1 MVALGLV
8 NLALSLWRRDFT
20 LSTGVLVGALLLLGV
35 SSLLRSL
42 SPQLSRQDK
51 IEEQDERN
59 ILVNLKTRTSAFR
72 WTRLVSFGLMALLLV
87 AGAVTGEELREA
99 LGLRSACFQLRV
111 VDEVFQFTVHGWG
124 HGVGMSQAGAAYLAS
139 QGESYQEI
147 LAHYYPGTG
156 LDRA

>member
-42 SPQLSRQDK
+42 SPQLSQQDK

-72 WTRLVSFGLMALLLV
+72 WTRLVSFGLMALLL
-87 AGAVTGEELREA
+87 AIAVGLAFSLTISFFAEFFSA
-99 LGLRSACFQLRV
+99 LY
-111 VDEVFQFTVHGWG
+111 H
-124 HGVGMSQAGAAYLAS
+124 
-139 QGESYQEI
+139 ESKN
-147 LAHYYPGTG
+147 
-156 LDRA
+156 

>member
-87 AGAVTGEELREA
+87 MAIPGIVAAVVCAICFPAWEVAAGLLA
-99 LGLRSACFQLRV
+99 LSLI
-111 VDEVFQFTVHGWG
+111 H
-124 HGVGMSQAGAAYLAS
+124 
-139 QGESYQEI
+139 I
-147 LAHYYPGTG
+147 
-156 LDRA
+156 

>member
-42 SPQLSRQDK
+42 SPQLSQQDK

-72 WTRLVSFGLMALLLV
+72 WTRLVFFGLMALLV
-87 AGAVTGEELREA
+87 AGAATGEELLLAIAVGLAFSLTISFFAEFFSA
-99 LGLRSACFQLRV
+99 LY
-111 VDEVFQFTVHGWG
+111 H
-124 HGVGMSQAGAAYLAS
+124 
-139 QGESYQEI
+139 ESKN
-147 LAHYYPGTG
+147 
-156 LDRA
+156 